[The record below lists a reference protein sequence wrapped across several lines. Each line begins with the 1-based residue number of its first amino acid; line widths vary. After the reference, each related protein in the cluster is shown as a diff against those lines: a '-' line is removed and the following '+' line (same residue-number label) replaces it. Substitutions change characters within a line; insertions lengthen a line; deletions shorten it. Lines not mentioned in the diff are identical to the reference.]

1 MSIIRHW
8 RRFSDGKNDRR
19 DLDLSSLQKV
29 SEGEE
34 GYIYRDGD
42 MAYKLFKTRNLKILN
57 GKAEKIECLSKLS
70 VG

>member
-1 MSIIRHW
+1 
-8 RRFSDGKNDRR
+8 
-19 DLDLSSLQKV
+19 
-29 SEGEE
+29 
-34 GYIYRDGD
+34 

>member
-1 MSIIRHW
+1 MERIDRH
-8 RRFSDGKNDRR
+8 

-57 GKAEKIECLSKLS
+57 GKAESLKMMDFHIIIWSI
-70 VG
+70 

>member
-1 MSIIRHW
+1 MERIDRH
-8 RRFSDGKNDRR
+8 

-57 GKAEKIECLSKLS
+57 GKAKNRMFK
-70 VG
+70 

>member
-1 MSIIRHW
+1 MERIDI
-8 RRFSDGKNDRR
+8 
-19 DLDLSSLQKV
+19 

-57 GKAEKIECLSKLS
+57 GKAESLKMMDFHIIIWSI
-70 VG
+70 